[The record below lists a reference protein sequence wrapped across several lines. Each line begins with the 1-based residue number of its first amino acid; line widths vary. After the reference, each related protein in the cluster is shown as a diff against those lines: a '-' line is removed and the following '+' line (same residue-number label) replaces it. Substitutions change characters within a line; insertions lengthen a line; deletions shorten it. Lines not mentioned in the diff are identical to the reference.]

1 MILLK
6 ESDFILIN
14 FNFIL
19 KNKHYIIFFLTA
31 LLSLTN
37 LWSKTITVCSTCT
50 VKTIREAIQE
60 ASDGDTI
67 VVKKGIYKEAN
78 LKIDKSITLIGEDHP
93 TIDGEQKGEIITIG
107 ADNVTLDGFK
117 IINVGVSYT
126 TDYAAV
132 RVVRSEG
139 FTIQNLELEKLFFG
153 IYLQKSNNGKVLNN
167 TVRGEAVTEFNSG
180 NAIHLWYCSNVEVRG
195 NDVRNVRDG
204 IYLEFSD
211 QITIIDN
218 FSKNNVRYGLH
229 FMFSNDNS
237 VTNNQFETNGAGIAL
252 MFSKFM
258 DVEHNIITKN
268 WGTASYGLLLKEVND
283 VNLKNNVFK
292 ENTVGITVEG
302 SNRLVYANNDFISN
316 GYALIVKGACYDNQI
331 IANNFLYNSF
341 DISYNGRIHDN
352 KFDNNFWSNYTG
364 YDLDKDGIGDVPY
377 RPVKLFSYIV
387 NRTPEAIILLRSLF
401 IDIIDFSE
409 KVSPVFTPDDLM
421 DENPRMKRIDHD
433 KN

>member
-1 MILLK
+1 M
-6 ESDFILIN
+6 
-14 FNFIL
+14 
-19 KNKHYIIFFLTA
+19 KNKHYIFFFLIA
-31 LLSLTN
+31 FLSITSI
-37 LWSKTITVCSTCT
+37 WSNTITVCSSCAVT
-50 VKTIREAIQE
+50 TIHDAIE
-60 ASDGDTI
+60 LATEGDTI
-67 VVKKGIYKEAN
+67 LVKKGIYKEVN
-78 LKIDKSITLIGEDHP
+78 LKIDKSITLIGEDFP
-93 TIDGEQKGEIITIG
+93 TIDGESKGEIITIG

-132 RVVRSEG
+132 RVVKSEG

-167 TVRGEAVTEFNSG
+167 KVQGEAVTEFNSG
-180 NAIHLWYCSNVEVRG
+180 NAVHLWYCKNVEVRG

-211 QITIIDN
+211 NIIITDN
-218 FSKNNVRYGLH
+218 YSKNNVRYGLH
-229 FMFSNDNS
+229 FMFSN
-237 VTNNQFETNGAGIAL
+237 NNTVINNVFETNGAGIAL

-258 DVEHNIITKN
+258 EVENNVIKKN

-283 VNLKNNVFK
+283 VNLKNNIFI

-302 SNRLVYANNDFISN
+302 SNRLKYINNDFTSN
-316 GYALIVKGACYDNQI
+316 GYAIRVKGACYENEI
-331 IANNFLYNSF
+331 INNNFLYNSF
-341 DISYNGRIHDN
+341 DISYNGRINDN
-352 KFDNNFWSNYTG
+352 KFDSNFWSDYTG
-364 YDLDKDGIGDVPY
+364 YDLDKNGIGDIPY

-387 NRTPEAIILLRSLF
+387 NRTPETIILLRSLF
-401 IDIIDFSE
+401 IDLIDFSE

-433 KN
+433 RN

>member
-1 MILLK
+1 MT
-6 ESDFILIN
+6 SVW
-14 FNFIL
+14 
-19 KNKHYIIFFLTA
+19 A
-31 LLSLTN
+31 
-37 LWSKTITVCSTCT
+37 KTITVCSSCS
-50 VKTIREAIQE
+50 VKTIHEAIQQ
-60 ASDGDTI
+60 ASEGDTI
-67 VVKKGIYKEAN
+67 LVKKGIYKEAN
-78 LKIDKSITLIGEDHP
+78 LKIDKSITLIGEDLP
-93 TIDGEQKGEIITIG
+93 TIDGEEKGEIITIG

-132 RVVRSEG
+132 RVVNSSG
-139 FTIQNLELEKLFFG
+139 FVIQNLDLEKLFFG

-167 TVRGEAVTEFNSG
+167 TVKGEAVTEFNSG
-180 NAIHLWYCSNVEVRG
+180 NAIHLWHCSNVEVRG

-211 QITIIDN
+211 NITITDN
-218 FSKNNVRYGLH
+218 FTKNNVRYGLH
-229 FMFSNDNS
+229 FMFSN
-237 VTNNQFETNGAGIAL
+237 NNKVRNNVFETNGAGIAL

-258 DVEHNIITKN
+258 EVEHNVITKN
-268 WGTASYGLLLKEVND
+268 WGTASYGLLLKEVTD
-283 VNLKNNVFK
+283 VNLINNKFI

-316 GYALIVKGACYDNQI
+316 GYAIRVKGACYDNQI
-331 IANNFLYNSF
+331 IKNNFLYNSF

-401 IDIIDFSE
+401 IDLIDFSE